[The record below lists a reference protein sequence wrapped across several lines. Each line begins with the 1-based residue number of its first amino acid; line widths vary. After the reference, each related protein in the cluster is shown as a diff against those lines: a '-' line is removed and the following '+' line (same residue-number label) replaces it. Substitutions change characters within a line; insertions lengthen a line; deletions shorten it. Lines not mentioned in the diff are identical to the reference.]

1 VVATPGRAHL
11 LKFNLQSAI
20 CNFRVHI
27 DEAVYCGAVT
37 PPCIV
42 LIAPADLLPPL
53 IERTADA
60 AAELLTFS
68 NTETLRALETIT
80 RRRPQVVALERLFAA
95 TSRGAALINRIKAD
109 PALAASEIRVI
120 AHDSDYSRVSPRR
133 PPAAA
138 QALDR
143 TGTRLAPRFELT
155 GSVRVTVDGRPAAI
169 VDLSV
174 NGAQVASPA
183 QLNPK
188 QRVQMILGDG
198 HEEVSC
204 TADVAWAKFEI
215 PLDGRPRYRAGVA
228 LVAPA
233 AAALDLLIAR
243 NRLSS

>member
-1 VVATPGRAHL
+1 M
-11 LKFNLQSAI
+11 
-20 CNFRVHI
+20 
-27 DEAVYCGAVT
+27 
-37 PPCIV
+37 
-42 LIAPADLLPPL
+42 LIAPTDLLPPL

-109 PALAASEIRVI
+109 PTLAASEIRVI

-138 QALDR
+138 HGLDR
-143 TGTRLAPRFELT
+143 TGTRRAPRFELT
-155 GSVRVTVDGRPAAI
+155 AGVRTTVDGRRAAI

-174 NGAQVASPA
+174 HGAQIASPA

-188 QRVQMILGDG
+188 QRVQVALADG
-198 HEEVSC
+198 QDEVSC

-215 PLDGRPRYRAGVA
+215 PPDGRPCYRVGVSF
-228 LVAPA
+228 VAPD
-233 AAALDLLIAR
+233 AAALELLIAR
-243 NRLSS
+243 NRVSS